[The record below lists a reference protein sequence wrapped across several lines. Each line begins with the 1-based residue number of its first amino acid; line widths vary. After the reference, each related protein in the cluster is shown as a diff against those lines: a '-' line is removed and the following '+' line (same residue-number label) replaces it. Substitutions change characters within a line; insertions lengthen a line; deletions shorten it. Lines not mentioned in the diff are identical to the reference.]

1 MHRCTLLAMV
11 CTGWCCLASADDF
24 PKVVNSPSEANLK
37 PMEAVESVRS
47 LKLPAGFEATL
58 FAAEPDVQNPIAM
71 AFDPRGRLWIA
82 ENYTYSDRS
91 QRFDLSMRD
100 RVLIFEDADGDGRAE
115 KRTVFTEQVQML
127 TSIELGLGGVWL
139 MCPPKLLFI
148 PDAELDGVADGPAQ
162 VVLDGFEVAQDNYHN
177 FANGL
182 KFGPDGWL
190 YGRCGHSCPGMI
202 GPPGAKADERVPI
215 DGGIWRYHPSRQL
228 VEVLCHGT
236 VNPWGHDWDRHGE
249 LFFINTVIGHLWHLM
264 PGAHFKES
272 FGESMNPHVYQRMD
286 MIADHY
292 HFDSVGKRTEDGKH
306 TENAGGHA
314 HIGATIIDSQLWPA
328 EYQGKLLTVNM
339 HGRRV
344 NAEVLERHGA
354 SYIGKHAADLATWE
368 DPFFRGIDLRFGP
381 DGQLYIIDW
390 SDTGEC
396 HESTGVHR
404 TSGRIYRIRYGQ
416 AGVGAKV
423 NAAQGK
429 STRAEPTAA
438 WRVLQSADG
447 ATAATDEWL
456 RLLDDRDEHVR
467 VSAIRRLTDN
477 WPLDTLLGPHPRAV
491 KVVDEK
497 IRIALIRA
505 AQQDQSGLVQLTLAS
520 VLQRLPVQHRAE
532 LAKELLQR
540 TELATDR
547 YFPLL
552 VWYGLIPV
560 GNQSPKTIAELAVN
574 NRIPILQRYM
584 ARMLT
589 TQAETDARPLN
600 HMLTQIYRAGGA
612 PLEEALTGMTQAYQG
627 VRKAKAPEVWSE
639 LARSAETTTPTI
651 KRLVQRLNV
660 IYGDGVAL
668 DELRK
673 VVLDNKEE
681 MQLRQ
686 QALASLI
693 EARPADLQRLCQSV
707 LDIRVL
713 NATALRGLGLVDDP
727 ATARS
732 VALKIKRF
740 QPDDR
745 PAVIEWLVSRASSAN
760 ELLDV
765 IAQKNSP
772 IAPTDLSVYQA
783 RRILAMNDAKLSEKL
798 GRVWG
803 QLREGSSERRQAIA
817 ALKTQLN
824 DAVLKQADLPA
835 GRRLFQKTCSQCH
848 QLYDQGKRVGPD
860 LTGSQRGNLDYLLE
874 NIVDPSSVVGKD
886 YRMTTV
892 LTSDGR
898 TLGGLV
904 VSKNEKT
911 LVLQTQTDQETL
923 PLDEIEELRETSLS
937 PMPEG
942 MLDKLSTQEVRDLI
956 AYLMHPTQVAP

>member
-1 MHRCTLLAMV
+1 MPREHRC
-11 CTGWCCLASADDF
+11 ASNQW
-24 PKVVNSPSEANLK
+24 PH
-37 PMEAVESVRS
+37 
-47 LKLPAGFEATL
+47 
-58 FAAEPDVQNPIAM
+58 
-71 AFDPRGRLWIA
+71 
-82 ENYTYSDRS
+82 
-91 QRFDLSMRD
+91 LS
-100 RVLIFEDADGDGRAE
+100 
-115 KRTVFTEQVQML
+115 
-127 TSIELGLGGVWL
+127 
-139 MCPPKLLFI
+139 
-148 PDAELDGVADGPAQ
+148 
-162 VVLDGFEVAQDNYHN
+162 
-177 FANGL
+177 
-182 KFGPDGWL
+182 
-190 YGRCGHSCPGMI
+190 
-202 GPPGAKADERVPI
+202 
-215 DGGIWRYHPSRQL
+215 
-228 VEVLCHGT
+228 
-236 VNPWGHDWDRHGE
+236 
-249 LFFINTVIGHLWHLM
+249 
-264 PGAHFKES
+264 
-272 FGESMNPHVYQRMD
+272 
-286 MIADHY
+286 
-292 HFDSVGKRTEDGKH
+292 H
-306 TENAGGHA
+306 T
-314 HIGATIIDSQLWPA
+314 
-328 EYQGKLLTVNM
+328 
-339 HGRRV
+339 
-344 NAEVLERHGA
+344 
-354 SYIGKHAADLATWE
+354 
-368 DPFFRGIDLRFGP
+368 
-381 DGQLYIIDW
+381 
-390 SDTGEC
+390 
-396 HESTGVHR
+396 
-404 TSGRIYRIRYGQ
+404 IRP
-416 AGVGAKV
+416 AGVGANV

-942 MLDKLSTQEVRDLI
+942 MLDKLSAQEVRDLI

>member
-1 MHRCTLLAMV
+1 
-11 CTGWCCLASADDF
+11 
-24 PKVVNSPSEANLK
+24 
-37 PMEAVESVRS
+37 
-47 LKLPAGFEATL
+47 
-58 FAAEPDVQNPIAM
+58 M
-71 AFDPRGRLWIA
+71 A
-82 ENYTYSDRS
+82 
-91 QRFDLSMRD
+91 
-100 RVLIFEDADGDGRAE
+100 
-115 KRTVFTEQVQML
+115 
-127 TSIELGLGGVWL
+127 
-139 MCPPKLLFI
+139 
-148 PDAELDGVADGPAQ
+148 
-162 VVLDGFEVAQDNYHN
+162 
-177 FANGL
+177 
-182 KFGPDGWL
+182 
-190 YGRCGHSCPGMI
+190 
-202 GPPGAKADERVPI
+202 
-215 DGGIWRYHPSRQL
+215 
-228 VEVLCHGT
+228 
-236 VNPWGHDWDRHGE
+236 
-249 LFFINTVIGHLWHLM
+249 
-264 PGAHFKES
+264 
-272 FGESMNPHVYQRMD
+272 
-286 MIADHY
+286 
-292 HFDSVGKRTEDGKH
+292 
-306 TENAGGHA
+306 
-314 HIGATIIDSQLWPA
+314 A

-404 TSGRIYRIRYGQ
+404 TSGRIYRIRYAQ

-560 GNQSPKTIAELAVN
+560 GNQSPKTIAELAVS

-639 LARSAETTTPTI
+639 LARSAETTTPAI

-745 PAVIEWLVSRASSAN
+745 PAVIEWLVSRASSAM
-760 ELLDV
+760 
-765 IAQKNSP
+765 SCW
-772 IAPTDLSVYQA
+772 T
-783 RRILAMNDAKLSEKL
+783 
-798 GRVWG
+798 
-803 QLREGSSERRQAIA
+803 
-817 ALKTQLN
+817 
-824 DAVLKQADLPA
+824 
-835 GRRLFQKTCSQCH
+835 
-848 QLYDQGKRVGPD
+848 
-860 LTGSQRGNLDYLLE
+860 
-874 NIVDPSSVVGKD
+874 
-886 YRMTTV
+886 
-892 LTSDGR
+892 
-898 TLGGLV
+898 
-904 VSKNEKT
+904 
-911 LVLQTQTDQETL
+911 
-923 PLDEIEELRETSLS
+923 
-937 PMPEG
+937 
-942 MLDKLSTQEVRDLI
+942 
-956 AYLMHPTQVAP
+956 